1 MSAPPIV
8 WIDERIAKGLPQA
21 KDEELAER
29 GVDQIRYVSQDRVND
44 LVNAALPPDEII
56 IQIQEVGGM
65 LHGLTNQGRLMA
77 YGQPLGIQDHLNVSD
92 RPPGDPG
99 WYEVAGMML
108 SELEP

>member
-8 WIDERIAKGLPQA
+8 WIDERIARGLAQD
-21 KDEELAER
+21 KDPELAER
-29 GVDQIRYVSQDRVND
+29 GIDQIRYISQERVNA

-77 YGQPLGIQDHLNVSD
+77 YGQPLGIHDQLNID
-92 RPPGDPG
+92 DAPPGEPG
-99 WYEVAGMML
+99 WHEIAGA
-108 SELEP
+108 ELQP